1 MKIRKTVLL
10 IVGLALLV
18 AGILLLDKG
27 IASVLLIIAGLSLL
41 ILGSIALM
49 TAGGK
54 INGLYFPMRQY
65 DPSNQP
71 TEKVAL
77 QNDGENVHILKY
89 GKNFLAYTEFNL
101 NLRLNKTA
109 CL

>member
-1 MKIRKTVLL
+1 MDSWKAATTLVTRNKYIDYQCFLWKILQST
-10 IVGLALLV
+10 G
-18 AGILLLDKG
+18 
-27 IASVLLIIAGLSLL
+27 
-41 ILGSIALM
+41 
-49 TAGGK
+49 
-54 INGLYFPMRQY
+54 
-65 DPSNQP
+65 
-71 TEKVAL
+71 